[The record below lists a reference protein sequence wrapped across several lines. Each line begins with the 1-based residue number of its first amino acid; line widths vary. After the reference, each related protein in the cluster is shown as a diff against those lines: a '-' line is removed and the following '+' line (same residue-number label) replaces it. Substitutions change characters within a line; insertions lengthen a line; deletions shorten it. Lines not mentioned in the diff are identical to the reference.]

1 MSDNSPNICA
11 RTGCEQKY
19 TKKTHNQKYCS
30 DECCRIATNAKI
42 MERYYENKRR
52 RSGAKRLCGC
62 GRTLSKYNLGDE
74 CASCVADKEAARQI
88 QVNSQIAV
96 IIWES

>member
-1 MSDNSPNICA
+1 MDGANICA
-11 RTGCEQKY
+11 RTGCEKLY

-52 RSGAKRLCGC
+52 RSGAPRTCHTCGSK
-62 GRTLSKYNLGDE
+62 LSKYNLKDE
-74 CASCVADKEAARQI
+74 CSSCEANKKTDTKLT
-88 QVNSQIAV
+88 VMNQIAV
-96 IIWES
+96 IVWE